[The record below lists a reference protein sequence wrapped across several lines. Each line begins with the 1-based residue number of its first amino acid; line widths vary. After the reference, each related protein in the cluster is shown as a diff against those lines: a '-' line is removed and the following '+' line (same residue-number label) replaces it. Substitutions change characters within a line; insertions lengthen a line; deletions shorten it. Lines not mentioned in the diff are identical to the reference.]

1 MSFDVSTLL
10 YLCFQDI
17 IHKILAGGRKYHVFW
32 YDFCFVLQ
40 IDLVKMNMVVKKL
53 HAKIHD

>member
-1 MSFDVSTLL
+1 MSFDISTLL

-17 IHKILAGGRKYHVFW
+17 IHKILAGERKYHAFW

-40 IDLVKMNMVVKKL
+40 IGLVKMNMVVKKL